1 MRVFWTSAAE
11 QDRANILEYISRD
24 NPLAA
29 IRLDEAF
36 AASATQLADHPFMGI
51 SSRIPGTREL
61 TPHDNYRLLYEVLN
75 DAVWILALVHA
86 ARLWPRR

>member
-36 AASATQLADHPFMGI
+36 AASRP
-51 SSRIPGTREL
+51 SSPTIHSWE
-61 TPHDNYRLLYEVLN
+61 YRVEFPAPVN
-75 DAVWILALVHA
+75 
-86 ARLWPRR
+86 